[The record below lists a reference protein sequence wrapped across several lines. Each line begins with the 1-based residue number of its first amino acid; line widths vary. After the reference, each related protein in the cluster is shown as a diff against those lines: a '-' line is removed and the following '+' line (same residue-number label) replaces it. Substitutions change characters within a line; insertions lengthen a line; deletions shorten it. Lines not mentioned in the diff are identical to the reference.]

1 MIITAEGKKQDE
13 LKELFVASKIVESS
27 DVDNVE
33 QLLVPQ
39 PTAVTFKRKDLTC
52 FHTGSYIVLDFGREL
67 CGGIRMITRESD
79 GMAKWRLT
87 FGESLTE
94 AYSTLGEKNAMNYH
108 SPRDFEVVVPMM
120 SDLQFGQTGFRF
132 VRMELLEGGPA
143 TIQNIFAVSYLPL
156 LAKEA
161 EIETNDEKLNEIIRT
176 ATYTLK
182 LNLQNG
188 FMWDGIK
195 RDRLV
200 WCGDLHPEI
209 MSSLY
214 MFGDIE
220 HITNSLAF
228 LRDSKEPEQ
237 WVNTIPSYSA
247 WWVINMCD
255 YCTTSGNWEFFYESR
270 AFALEIIERFEHSI
284 GENGELD
291 LKDGEGMEHFLDW
304 STFGTED
311 AKVGVTALVLWMA
324 QKYIAIEENAACR
337 SIIDKL
343 SRCVDVD
350 TTTKPVRAFQILTGR
365 QNEKDADMLQTGGA
379 KGFSTFMAYYILTAM
394 AEAGGNDMLQ
404 ILKDYYGGMLSR
416 GATTFWEDF
425 DIDWLE
431 NTCRIDEIPKEGQK
445 DIHGDFG
452 KYCYI
457 QFRHSLCHGW
467 SAGVLAFIVE
477 YILGVKLKNGGETF
491 SVEPHTLGLTN
502 IKAKIPVKDGWIS
515 IQITDGKV
523 NTCKIVCE
531 KEEGKDYEK

>member
-1 MIITAEGKKQDE
+1 MIITAEGKKQEE
-13 LKELFVASKIVESS
+13 LKELFVASRVVASEG
-27 DVDNVE
+27 VDNVE
-33 QLLVPQ
+33 ALLTPK
-39 PTAVTFKRKDLTC
+39 PGAVSFKTRDWTC
-52 FHTGSYIVLDFGREL
+52 FTQAGSYIVLDFGKEL
-67 CGGIRMITRESD
+67 CGGIRIITRGSD
-79 GMAKWRLT
+79 GMAKWRFT

-94 AYSTLGEKNAMNYH
+94 AYSFIGEKNAMNYH

-120 SDLQFGQTGFRF
+120 SDLQYGQTGFRF
-132 VRMELLEGGPA
+132 ARLELLEGEPA
-143 TIQNIFAVSYLPL
+143 TIQNVFAVSYLPL

-161 EIETNDEKLNEIIRT
+161 EIETDDEMLNDIIRT

-255 YCTTSGNWEFFYESR
+255 YCTTSGNWDFFRESR
-270 AFALEIIERFEHSI
+270 EFALEVIERFECSI
-284 GENGELD
+284 DENGELE
-291 LKDGEGMEHFLDW
+291 LTDGHGMEYFLDW
-304 STFGTED
+304 STFETAD
-311 AKVGVTALVLWMA
+311 AALGVKALILWMA
-324 QKYIAIEENAACR
+324 QKYVTIEENAMCR
-337 SIIDKL
+337 SIIAKL
-343 SRCVDVD
+343 SRGIGDD
-350 TTTKPVRAFQILTGR
+350 TITKPARAFQILAGR
-365 QNEKDADMLQTGGA
+365 RSVEDKEMLQAEGA

-394 AEAGGNDMLQ
+394 AMTGGSDMLQ
-404 ILKDYYGGMLSR
+404 ILKTYYGGMLAR

-425 DIDWLE
+425 DIDWLD
-431 NTCRIDEIPKEGQK
+431 NSCCIYEIPKEGQK

-452 KYCYI
+452 KHCYT
-457 QFRHSLCHGW
+457 QFSHSLCHGW

-477 YILGVKLKNGGETF
+477 YILGVQIKDGGKIS
-491 SVEPHTLGLTN
+491 SVEPHTMGLRN
-502 IKAKIPVKDGWIS
+502 IKAKIPVKNGWLS
-515 IQITDGKV
+515 IVIIDGKV
-523 NTCKIVCE
+523 STCKIVNE
-531 KEEGKDYEK
+531 KEEQI